1 MDPTTVGVIGLVLL
15 IIVLF
20 SRMPVGFV
28 MALLGFLGYCY
39 LRTPEAGMRLMVKD
53 IFGIFGSY
61 DLTVVPLFIL
71 MGQIAFHA
79 GISRRLYDTAYTF
92 LGHLPGGLAMAT
104 IGACAGFAAICG
116 STNAA
121 AATMATVALPEMKRY
136 KYSPELATG
145 TVAAGGSLG
154 ILIPPSVIFIVY
166 GIMTQQSIGKLFA
179 AGILPGILLSV
190 LFIVTIYIRVRLK
203 PALGPPG
210 PKTSFKEKVQ
220 SLTGVIEMLLIF
232 ILVMGGL
239 FLGFFTPTEAGAAG
253 AGITLLLAVGRRQLN
268 WDDFL
273 KAIWESVR
281 ISCMVLVIVAGATVF
296 GHFLAI
302 TRIPFR
308 LADWVAGLPF
318 PPWAIMGVICCI
330 YLIGGCFMDSLAMI
344 LLTIPIFYPVALKLG
359 YDPIWFG
366 VIIVLITE
374 MGVITPPVGVN
385 VYVVSGVAK
394 DVPLEVIFKGI
405 LPLLGALI
413 VCNIIL
419 IIFPQVALLLPEVID
434 LWGGVLREQMYIVWN
449 AIAGI
454 L

>member
-1 MDPTTVGVIGLVLL
+1 MDPTTVGIVGLIIL

-28 MALLGFLGYCY
+28 MALLGFLGFSYVVS
-39 LRTPEAGMRLMVKD
+39 LEAGLRILVKD
-53 IFGIFGSY
+53 FFDIFGSY
-61 DLTVVPLFIL
+61 SLTVVPLFIF

-79 GISRRLYDTAYTF
+79 GISRRLYDSAYTF

-104 IGACAGFAAICG
+104 IGASAGFAAICG

-166 GIMTQQSIGKLFA
+166 GIMTEQSIGKLFA
-179 AGILPGILLSV
+179 AGILPGILLST
-190 LFIVTIYIRVRLK
+190 LFIVTIYILVRLRPK
-203 PALGPPG
+203 LGPAG
-210 PKTSFKEKVQ
+210 PQTSFKEKVR
-220 SLTGVIEMLLIF
+220 SFSGVIEMLLIF
-232 ILVMGGL
+232 GLVMGGL
-239 FLGFFTPTEAGAAG
+239 FKGFFTPTEAGAAG
-253 AGITLLLAVGRRQLN
+253 AFITLALAVGRRQLR
-268 WDDFL
+268 WRQFL
-273 KAIWESVR
+273 VAIWESVR

-296 GHFLAI
+296 GHFLAV
-302 TRIPFR
+302 TRIPFL
-308 LADWVAGLPF
+308 LADWVAGLPL
-318 PPWAIMGVICCI
+318 PPWAIMGVIIFI

-344 LLTIPIFYPVALKLG
+344 LLTIPIFYPVAVGLG

-366 VIIVLITE
+366 VVIVLITE

-394 DVPLEVIFKGI
+394 DVPLETIFKGI

-419 IIFPQVALLLPEVID
+419 IIFPQIALFLPS
-434 LWGGVLREQMYIVWN
+434 LMK
-449 AIAGI
+449 
-454 L
+454 

>member
-1 MDPTTVGVIGLVLL
+1 MDPTTVGVIGLVVLV
-15 IIVLF
+15 IALF

-28 MALLGFLGYCY
+28 MALIGFLGFSY
-39 LRTPEAGMRLMVKD
+39 LVSLEGGLRLFAKD
-53 IFGIFGSY
+53 IFVIFGSY
-61 DLTVVPLFIL
+61 SLTVIPLFIL

-79 GISRRLYDTAYTF
+79 GISRRLYDSAYTF
-92 LGHLPGGLAMAT
+92 LGHFPGGLAMAT

-136 KYSPELATG
+136 KYSMELATG
-145 TVAAGGSLG
+145 SVAAGGSLG

-166 GIMTQQSIGKLFA
+166 GIMTEQSIGKLFA
-179 AGILPGILLSV
+179 AGILPGILLSI
-190 LFIVTIYIRVRLK
+190 LFILTIYIRVRIK
-203 PALGPPG
+203 PMLGPPG
-210 PKTSFKEKVQ
+210 PKTSLREKLQ
-220 SLTGVIEMLLIF
+220 SLSGVIEMLLIF
-232 ILVMGGL
+232 GLVMGGL
-239 FLGFFTPTEAGAAG
+239 FKGFFTPTEAGAAG
-253 AGITLLLAVGRRQLN
+253 AFITLMLAVGRRHIS
-268 WDDFL
+268 WEKFL
-273 KAIWESVR
+273 VATWESVR

-296 GHFLAI
+296 GHFLAV
-302 TRIPFR
+302 TRIPYI
-308 LADWVAGLPF
+308 LADWVAGLPL
-318 PPWAIMGVICCI
+318 PPWAIMGLIISI

-344 LLTIPIFYPVALKLG
+344 LLTIPIFYPVAVNLG

-419 IIFPQVALLLPEVID
+419 IIFPQIALFLPS
-434 LWGGVLREQMYIVWN
+434 LMR
-449 AIAGI
+449 
-454 L
+454 